1 MNYLYNIVPG
11 MFGLMVRWAESQTD
25 KTAYYVIFI
34 SALVLTAAAGYLL
47 GSLNSAIIVSKTL
60 FRKDIRQFGSGN
72 AGLTNMFRVY
82 GKKGA
87 LLTLLGDVLK
97 QVVSVFLG
105 IIIAGQTG
113 AYIAGLFCMIGHIF
127 PVYYGF
133 KGGKGVLTAAT
144 MILIIDPVIFL
155 VLIVVFAVVLLFTQY
170 VSLASIIAAIT
181 YPAAVFYAARIRTGN
196 SPSIYSML
204 FALFVG
210 LIVIFMHRSNIFRI
224 FNNEE
229 SKFSFRSKPQAQDIL
244 DAEDREN
251 DKANEYVPE
260 IRKKKKV
267 RKGKYSSRKK

>member
-1 MNYLYNIVPG
+1 MNYLYNLVPG
-11 MFGLMVRWAESQTD
+11 MFGLMVKWAEAQTD

-34 SALVLTAAAGYLL
+34 SAMVLTAVAGYLL

-60 FRKDIRQFGSGN
+60 YHKDIRQFGSGN

-97 QVVSVFLG
+97 QIVSVFIG
-105 IIIAGQTG
+105 ILVAGQTG

-144 MILIIDPVIFL
+144 MILIIDPIIFL

-181 YPAAVFYAARIRTGN
+181 YPAAVFYAAKLRTGN
-196 SPSIYSML
+196 APDIYSML

-229 SKFSFRSKPQAQDIL
+229 SKFSFKNKPQAQDIL

-260 IRKKKKV
+260 IRKKKVK
-267 RKGKYSSRKK
+267 KGRNASKKK

>member
-1 MNYLYNIVPG
+1 MNYLYNLVPG
-11 MFGLMVRWAESQTD
+11 MFGLMIKWAESQTD

-34 SALVLTAAAGYLL
+34 AAIAITAIAGYLL
-47 GSLNSAIIVSKTL
+47 GSLNSAIIVSKSL
-60 FRKDIRQFGSGN
+60 YHKDIRSFGSGN
-72 AGLTNMFRVY
+72 AGLTNMYRVY

-87 LLTLLGDVLK
+87 LFTLLGDVLK

-105 IIIAGQTG
+105 IIVAGQTG
-113 AYIAGLFCMIGHIF
+113 AYIAGLFCMLGHIF

-144 MILIIDPVIFL
+144 MILIIDPLIFL

-181 YPAAVFYAARIRTGN
+181 YPAAVYYAAKIRTGN
-196 SPSIYSML
+196 SPDIYSLL

-210 LIVIFMHRSNIFRI
+210 IIVIFMHRSNIFRI

-229 SKFSFRSKPQAQDIL
+229 NKFSFKSKPQAQEIF

-251 DKANEYVPE
+251 DKANEYIPE
-260 IRKKKKV
+260 IRKKKD
-267 RKGKYSSRKK
+267 RKKKKKSGKK

>member
-1 MNYLYNIVPG
+1 MNYLIDLVPG
-11 MFGLMVRWAESQTD
+11 MFGLMTRWAESQTG

-34 SALVLTAAAGYLL
+34 AAIALTAIAGYLL
-47 GSLNSAIIVSKTL
+47 GSLNSAIIVSKSL
-60 FRKDIRQFGSGN
+60 YHRDIRSFGSGN

-87 LLTLLGDVLK
+87 LFTLLGDVLK

-105 IIIAGQTG
+105 ILISGLPG
-113 AYIAGLFCMIGHIF
+113 AYIAGRFCMLGHIF
-127 PVYYGF
+127 PVDYGF

-144 MILIIDPVIFL
+144 MILIIDPIIFL
-155 VLIVVFAVVLLFTQY
+155 VLLVVFAVVLLFTQY

-181 YPAAVFYAARIRTGN
+181 YPAAVFYAAKLRTGN
-196 SPSIYSML
+196 APDIYSLL

-210 LIVIFMHRSNIFRI
+210 LLIIFMHRSNIFRI

-229 SKFSFRSKPQAQDIL
+229 NKFSFKNKPTAQDVL

-251 DKANEYVPE
+251 DKANEYIPE
-260 IRKKKKV
+260 IRKKKT
-267 RKGKYSSRKK
+267 GKKRKK